1 MYYLHRENGR
11 FGIRS
16 DAPSVLS
23 WHPDEDA
30 ARLALANLTG
40 TTWKFS
46 AEKCR
51 QHRLAAANQHVEA
64 VGFRFLP
71 VTEKSETLAR
81 SQGSLPATAEAA
93 LERINAN
100 LPQGAPAL
108 TSDDVFL
115 HVLEAGNNN
124 LVADRWCFLHQSTL
138 KNVAR
143 EAGEFR
149 SLMNSHATG
158 SMCAPAQLPYGVTYA
173 GRYEEDSGAERA
185 FVAAYMLARFYNAAT
200 GEYDLVRP
208 NGAQGPSTAEL
219 NAMILAGVQRDVS
232 LGLHPGEDGE
242 TLCDVCGKDP
252 WEWDD
257 DGCMHIPGTDRGLTP
272 EQIKAQKA
280 RGVTTGYATYSL
292 VNFHMGEVSSV
303 YDGAVPGAG
312 YRKALV
318 ASREGTLSG
327 EHLAQARRSY
337 SFGQRFLREHAP
349 EVKVPEEL
357 TVPSPAADWT
367 SVSEARTAAGF
378 AEQDEQLAVEAFQQ
392 VSPRALAAEGMSE
405 QVTRALAAVE
415 PCISH
420 AEQIRDLRK
429 KDGRARLLG
438 AETRERLSTLHGRLG
453 ELLDATLP
461 PDTLSREQ
469 RIQQFHSRLD
479 ALCAHGAG
487 ETK

>member
-16 DAPSVLS
+16 DTPSVLS

-71 VTEKSETLAR
+71 VTEKGETLAR

-173 GRYEEDSGAERA
+173 GRYEEDGGAERA

-242 TLCDVCGKDP
+242 TLCDICNLDLWGTKGDWGEP
-252 WEWDD
+252 LSG
-257 DGCMHIPGTDRGLTP
+257 GCPHYAGTDAAMTP

-349 EVKVPEEL
+349 EAPTFESEPVDA
-357 TVPSPAADWT
+357 PAET
-367 SVSEARTAAGF
+367 
-378 AEQDEQLAVEAFQQ
+378 QDEPDEQ
-392 VSPRALAAEGMSE
+392 VSPRASAAEGMAE
-405 QVTRALAAVE
+405 QVTRAFAAVE
-415 PCISH
+415 SCLSN
-420 AEQIRDLRK
+420 AERIRELRK